1 MSADEISASSLNSAG
16 SAVSWFMHGNRRRG
30 VPTEGNAV
38 NKDERQAMMKS
49 MMEQFFGNM
58 SPDEK
63 KEMCATM
70 MGKMTEGLDMKE
82 MMPKM
87 MMGMMS
93 GGAGDG
99 PGKMHEMMS
108 KMKEGDHQQQMSQMP
123 EMMLKTM
130 MPHCIGMMLPAIDAD
145 KRAEAAKSIL
155 SAIVEKGAA
164 GMSDEQTSAFRKEL
178 DEVLH
183 P

>member
-1 MSADEISASSLNSAG
+1 M
-16 SAVSWFMHGNRRRG
+16 NR
-30 VPTEGNAV
+30 E
-38 NKDERQAMMKS
+38 ERQAMMRS
-49 MMEQFFGNM
+49 MMEQFFGGM
-58 SPDEK
+58 GADEK

-99 PGKMHEMMS
+99 PGKMHEMMAE
-108 KMKEGDHQQQMSQMP
+108 KMQGISGQQMSQMP
-123 EMMLKTM
+123 EMMLKMM
-130 MPHCIGMMLPAIDAD
+130 MPHCIGMMLPAIEMD
-145 KRAEAAKSIL
+145 KRGEVAAAIL
-155 SAIVEKGAA
+155 SAIVEKGSV
-164 GMSDEQTSAFRKEL
+164 GMSDGQIRSYRKAL

-183 P
+183 AST

>member
-1 MSADEISASSLNSAG
+1 M
-16 SAVSWFMHGNRRRG
+16 
-30 VPTEGNAV
+30 

-49 MMEQFFGNM
+49 MVEQFFSGM
-58 SPDEK
+58 GKDEK

-99 PGKMHEMMS
+99 PGKMPGMMP
-108 KMKEGDHQQQMSQMP
+108 KMMKSGPEAHMAQMP

-130 MPHCIGMMLPAIDAD
+130 MPHCIGMMLPAIEPG
-145 KRAEAAKSIL
+145 KRDEAAVAIL
-155 SAIVEKGAA
+155 SAIVEKGIA
-164 GMSDEQTSAFRKEL
+164 GMSDEQTSAFRKAL
-178 DEVLH
+178 KKVLNGSAGTGSNTSGGQ
-183 P
+183 